1 MCPIPV
7 TFQSAIRI
15 YCDLDTIVIQKITS
29 RKNFL
34 SLVMKRRSSE
44 KRKHVMFLME
54 EIVAM
59 AKEYDARTTVEI
71 GSATRKNLMGG
82 VIKMRYVLTLETML
96 KRE

>member
-1 MCPIPV
+1 
-7 TFQSAIRI
+7 
-15 YCDLDTIVIQKITS
+15 
-29 RKNFL
+29 
-34 SLVMKRRSSE
+34 
-44 KRKHVMFLME
+44 MFLME